1 MNEIEQGVLNL
12 FYAIELLG
20 YLDFYESFLLKKCFQ
35 MQNINCNKG
44 SHYFEIPFYPQ
55 TQKMKK
61 SSTLK
66 GLIKQ
71 IDKVMSIDFI
81 YLFFVLYFIVWY
93 IILIDFCT
101 LNWLAFLDQYHL
113 VMLYNLFTCI
123 QFVTVLMRNIFFF
136 RKRYWFVVFL

>member
-1 MNEIEQGVLNL
+1 
-12 FYAIELLG
+12 
-20 YLDFYESFLLKKCFQ
+20 

-71 IDKVMSIDFI
+71 IDKVMSIDF
-81 YLFFVLYFIVWY
+81 
-93 IILIDFCT
+93 
-101 LNWLAFLDQYHL
+101 
-113 VMLYNLFTCI
+113 
-123 QFVTVLMRNIFFF
+123 
-136 RKRYWFVVFL
+136 RKRPED